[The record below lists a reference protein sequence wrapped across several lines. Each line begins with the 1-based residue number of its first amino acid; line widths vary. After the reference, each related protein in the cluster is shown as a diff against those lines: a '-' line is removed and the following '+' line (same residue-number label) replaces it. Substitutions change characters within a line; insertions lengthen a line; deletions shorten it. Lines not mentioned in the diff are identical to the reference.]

1 MTMAAPMTTAAPV
14 MGGSITASVP
24 GSIAAPAS
32 ISAPMSLPAT
42 NMFSGYTS
50 TPFMPA
56 PYYNPSTFGAP
67 TTAFTGMPLAA
78 PMAST
83 VSSLPIG
90 GSYPGTFGGVTSIPR
105 ATYGPSSYGT
115 TYGSGTTYGAPTTY
129 SSYGAPTTTYT

>member
-1 MTMAAPMTTAAPV
+1 MTMAAPMATAAPI

-42 NMFSGYTS
+42 NMFSGYPS

-67 TTAFTGMPLAA
+67 TTAFSGMPLPT
-78 PMAST
+78 PMASS
-83 VSSLPIG
+83 VSSLPL
-90 GSYPGTFGGVTSIPR
+90 GSYGAGSYGAFTSIP
-105 ATYGPSSYGT
+105 
-115 TYGSGTTYGAPTTY
+115 
-129 SSYGAPTTTYT
+129 